1 MGRRGGPQAEQI
13 CVSGTDVGRVSFFF
27 FVNLQL
33 KLEHSGLRAN
43 IAAFK
48 GKRQRGRAGVPLLQ
62 IKRLL

>member
-1 MGRRGGPQAEQI
+1 MVPKQSRSVSQAQMW
-13 CVSGTDVGRVSFFF
+13 VVSFFF

-43 IAAFK
+43 IAAFQ

>member
-1 MGRRGGPQAEQI
+1 MVPKQSRSVSQAQMW
-13 CVSGTDVGRVSFFF
+13 VVSFFF